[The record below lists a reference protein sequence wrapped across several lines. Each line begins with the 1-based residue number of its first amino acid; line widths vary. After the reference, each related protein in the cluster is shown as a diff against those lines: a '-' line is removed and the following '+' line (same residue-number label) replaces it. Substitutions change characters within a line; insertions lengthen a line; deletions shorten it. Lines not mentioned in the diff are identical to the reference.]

1 MRQLPLRARPPTIS
15 ASPIRS
21 KRELPIRKFSG
32 TVFATIGIIAS
43 AAAFIDE
50 PELIAKHAIGF
61 AALGLAW
68 QMVVDAA
75 DSPVAS
81 LGLLL
86 VAILTIYHGL
96 PNILAELFP
105 TPYRLFA
112 SVGNDRSA
120 DAFIIASCGML
131 AFALGYRAAGVH
143 RGARRPIRSSACP
156 KWLDRVSVPALW
168 TYSIFARIYRGGAHN
183 LVTSPTVLYWLDALL
198 YYLEMPILTIL
209 ILAVFRQSS
218 RRILPRWTPWA
229 LLPYAV
235 AIAFIA
241 NVRTEAIVVAASVVV
256 VGRKW
261 NLFRLSP
268 VRIAWIAAGLLFF
281 FASIAVIRGAA
292 GREAIMEAT
301 PGDRANI
308 MIDGLSRGLGMD
320 SSTVGAFA
328 FDLGY
333 RVDGNAFL
341 AAVQHEPFKL
351 NLDPVATA
359 MALSIP
365 SSLYPAKS
373 GLCKNGICN
382 VEGAI
387 IENEHMADLDYLPTV
402 LAALIACF
410 GYVGGSLLMAALGA
424 SLRLFEATAARP
436 KTGMISGIATIAL
449 ATTLAFGEGD
459 ISMLALAPRNVA
471 MLTILFATV
480 FWRRRLIASE
490 RFGGVRRAI
499 GSAKI

>member
-1 MRQLPLRARPPTIS
+1 MAG
-15 ASPIRS
+15 A
-21 KRELPIRKFSG
+21 
-32 TVFATIGIIAS
+32 VVATIGIFVS
-43 AAAFIDE
+43 AATFSGD
-50 PELIAKHAIGF
+50 PELVSKHAIGF
-61 AALGLAW
+61 VALGLAW
-68 QMVVDAA
+68 QVVVDGA
-75 DSPVAS
+75 DSPLAS
-81 LGLLL
+81 LGFLL

-112 SVGNDRSA
+112 SVGNDKSS

-131 AFALGYRAAGVH
+131 AFAFGYRSAGV
-143 RGARRPIRSSACP
+143 RGGSWRPIRSGACP
-156 KWLDRVSVPALW
+156 EWLDRVSVPALW
-168 TYSIFARIYRGGAHN
+168 AYSIVARVYRGGARN
-183 LVTSPTVLYWLDALL
+183 LVASPSALYWLDALL
-198 YYLEMPILTIL
+198 YYLEMPILAIL
-209 ILAVFRQSS
+209 ILAVLRQSN
-218 RRILPRWTPWA
+218 RGLIPRWTPWA

-241 NVRTEAIVVAASVVV
+241 NVRTEAIVIAASVVV

-268 VRIAWIAAGLLFF
+268 GRIAWMAAGLLWF

-308 MIDGLSRGLGMD
+308 MIDGLSRGIERD
-320 SSTVGAFA
+320 SSTVGAFT

-341 AAVQHEPFKL
+341 AAIQQEPFKL

-410 GYVGGSLLMAALGA
+410 GYVGGSLLMAVFGA
-424 SLRLFEATAARP
+424 GLRLFEATAART

-449 ATTLAFGEGD
+449 TTTLAFGEGD
-459 ISMLALAPRNVA
+459 ISMLALVPRNIA
-471 MLTILFATV
+471 MLAILFATV
-480 FWRRRLIASE
+480 FWRRKLIASE

-499 GSAKI
+499 GHAKI